1 MTHLEYHFD
10 IVCPYAYLGSTQIE
24 TLCEKHDAT
33 LSWHAVLL
41 GGMLK
46 SVKVDPMFTTK
57 LSPAK
62 AKHNVLDMY
71 RYADMMGIPFQ
82 FNPLHPIRTVKVQR
96 ALIAADTPTALI
108 HKLYQAYWV
117 DNVDLSQPE
126 LLKDIIDSV
135 GLDGAGILE
144 ETENPAIKLKLRKA
158 TDAVVARGAFGV
170 PAMFVEDEFVWG
182 QDRLHFVERLLQG
195 AAI

>member
-1 MTHLEYHFD
+1 MAHLEYHFD
-10 IVCPYAYLGSTQIE
+10 IVCPYAYLGSTQVAA
-24 TLCEKHDAT
+24 LCRKHNAT
-33 LSWHAVLL
+33 LSWHPVLL
-41 GGMLK
+41 GGLLK

-71 RYADMMGIPFQ
+71 RHAEMMGVPFK

-96 ALIAADTPTALI
+96 ALVAANVPEKLI
-108 HKLYQAYWV
+108 HQLYHAYWV
-117 DNVDLSQPE
+117 DNIDLSQEE
-126 LLKDIIDSV
+126 LLKEVIDSA

-144 ETENPAIKLKLRKA
+144 ETENPTVKAQLRKA
-158 TDAVVARGAFGV
+158 TDEVFERGAFGV
-170 PAMFVEDEFVWG
+170 PAMFVGDDLVWG

-195 AAI
+195 EAL